1 MKKTIACSLHLHDF
15 YMTFMHLQIPMWV
28 RKTLMKWVTWYI
40 SPLFSD
46 SFSRGENYTVDL
58 WRSVKETKGMAFQFV
73 KEMDEA
79 GVDVLLTPGFPGP
92 GATK

>member
-1 MKKTIACSLHLHDF
+1 M
-15 YMTFMHLQIPMWV
+15 
-28 RKTLMKWVTWYI
+28 MKWVTWYI

-92 GATK
+92 GTLVCLIIGPQHFSENSCLDLLI